1 MNYLDKIMQVYMI
14 AKLILSSVLD
24 QFNRCIH
31 HPDVFI
37 YYTSCR
43 SVLVRVRTISSAGLA
58 ADSPS
63 RERLRQLLTSV
74 LTVVQL
80 SPVDMAS
87 LANSIEN
94 FAILYEIIAQIMLR
108 RSVRA
113 SHFKVAYRLPRN
125 YLFGKHVRA
134 RRPWEPLLPFLSQ
147 DALLLD
153 KEE

>member
-1 MNYLDKIMQVYMI
+1 MNYLVKIMQVYMI
-14 AKLILSSVLD
+14 AKHILTSVLD
-24 QFNRCIH
+24 LFNRCIH

-37 YYTSCR
+37 YTSCR

-74 LTVVQL
+74 LTVAQL
-80 SPVDMAS
+80 SLVDMAS

-94 FAILYEIIAQIMLR
+94 FEILYEIIAQIMLG
-108 RSVRA
+108 SVRA
-113 SHFKVAYRLPRN
+113 SRVKIAYRLPHH
-125 YLFGKHVRA
+125 YLFGKHA
-134 RRPWEPLLPFLSQ
+134 QTRRPWEPLLPFLSQ

-153 KEE
+153 EEE